1 MLTLDQARNLK
12 LDIQA
17 ELETLAS
24 TFQAASNAFDALQG
38 TLVKVAITAHSAGDI
53 RPVVRLLEYVRL
65 HTPKGVDAQAL
76 ADWVLAY
83 IPCRYNKT
91 AQVWKFDNKKQRAV
105 DQSLIDDL
113 NANKWYSKAKTA
125 DKAFKA
131 IVPHEALLRVYKR
144 WNSKLEEHG
153 DFSGVTAEQI
163 NALGALIR
171 DFGGE
176 L

>member
-1 MLTLDQARNLK
+1 MLTLEQAQTLK

-24 TFQAASNAFDALQG
+24 TFKAASNAFDALQG
-38 TLVKVAITAHSAGDI
+38 TLVKVAITAHAAGDI

-91 AQVWKFDNKKQRAV
+91 AQVWKFDNKKQRPV
-105 DQSLIDDL
+105 DQALIDDL
-113 NANKWYSKAKTA
+113 NANKWYTKAKTA

-131 IVPHEALLRVYKR
+131 IDAPKALLRVYKR
-144 WNSKLEEHG
+144 WNAALEEHG
-153 DFSGVTAEQI
+153 DYSGISAEQI

>member
-1 MLTLDQARNLK
+1 MLTLDQAQNLK

-17 ELETLAS
+17 ELEALAS
-24 TFQAASNAFDALQG
+24 TFKAASNAFDALQG

-53 RPVVRLLEYVRL
+53 RPVVRLLEYVRT
-65 HTPKGVDAQAL
+65 HTPKGVDAKAL

-91 AQVWKFDNKKQRAV
+91 AQVWKFDNKKQRPV
-105 DQSLIDDL
+105 DQALIDDL
-113 NANKWYSKAKTA
+113 NANKWYTKAKTA
-125 DKAFKA
+125 DKVFKA

-153 DFSGVTAEQI
+153 EFSGVTSEQL

-171 DFGGE
+171 ELGGE